1 MGIENLLE
9 DGAGAFAADK
19 LLETVDPNAGI
30 IAKGIAALAGGEG
43 ASMLSGMLGGGS
55 APAAAPAEQPA
66 ADDSASDD
74 QNA

>member
-43 ASMLSGMLGGGS
+43 ASLLSGMLGGGS
-55 APAAAPAEQPA
+55 HEQAQAEQPA